1 MAKRIETPRANP
13 AASGKRARTRAK
25 LINAAAAIVGEKG
38 FHATT
43 LEEVAERVGMSRG
56 AIYGNFRNREDLF
69 LAVVKER
76 WEPLVPKL
84 KPGGTFR
91 EQMRAIGE
99 AVIAAAPLRQ
109 TRAVGALSFQLYAL
123 THPKLQARI
132 ARQNAQIYREMAA
145 GLTQF
150 IPVQDLPIPAEQFI
164 RVIHALTDGL
174 LFKRF
179 LTPNLITDEVILSAF
194 EMLAPKPA
202 IVQASRRK
210 RSNRKRSNEPK
221 LVSAKQLSKSASE
234 SAITEE

>member
-1 MAKRIETPRANP
+1 MAKQAETPT
-13 AASGKRARTRAK
+13 GKRARTRAK

-56 AIYGNFRNREDLF
+56 AIYGNFKNREDLF

-76 WEPLVPKL
+76 WEPIVPKL

-99 AVIAAAPLRQ
+99 AVVAAAPLRE

-123 THPKLQARI
+123 THPELRARI
-132 ARQNAQIYREMAA
+132 AKQNEEIYRQMAA
-145 GLTQF
+145 GLAQF
-150 IPVQDLPIPAEQFI
+150 IPVRDLPIPAAQFV

-179 LTPNLITDEVILSAF
+179 LTPELITDDVIRSAF
-194 EMLAPKPA
+194 EMLTLKPT
-202 IVQASRRK
+202 IGQPSRRRAQK
-210 RSNRKRSNEPK
+210 RKK
-221 LVSAKQLSKSASE
+221 
-234 SAITEE
+234 T